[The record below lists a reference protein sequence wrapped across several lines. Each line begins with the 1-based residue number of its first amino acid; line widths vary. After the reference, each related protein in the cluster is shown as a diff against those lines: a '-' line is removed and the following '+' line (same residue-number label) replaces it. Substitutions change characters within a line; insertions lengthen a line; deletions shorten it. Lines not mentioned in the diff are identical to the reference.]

1 MLPRLWANRVK
12 ILAHTVPSHCRARFG
27 KGRAY
32 AYRLIKAGGVLNK
45 LLEEGVK
52 ETGLPDSE
60 RLCREL
66 AEFSEGRMKEVWKC
80 AKELALANGKAK
92 PEPLTIRAAAAN

>member
-1 MLPRLWANRVK
+1 M
-12 ILAHTVPSHCRARFG
+12 PSHCRARFG

-80 AKELALANGKAK
+80 AKELALTNGKAK